1 MNICTSGRLLVCS
14 GRLFAD
20 GDKGDKSPGLKE
32 GEVKKGE
39 KVPVGRVC
47 VAAAV
52 VGVASHV
59 LVADDNI
66 KSGERGKGSSADSRA
81 L

>member
-1 MNICTSGRLLVCS
+1 MCISGRVLVCS

-32 GEVKKGE
+32 GEGKKGE
-39 KVPVGRVC
+39 KVPVGRPEGRVC

-59 LVADDNI
+59 LVADVNV
-66 KSGERGKGSSADSRA
+66 
-81 L
+81 